1 MASTKKWWK
10 RASQSAG
17 TVKMGITTN
26 GEASANNITGVWD
39 ATNLAYYF
47 DFLDTTATAVY
58 NEGVPYSIWDTTVEV
73 VSEISIGAIQTA
85 IELDAHIA
93 LSSTVHGLTTAG
105 PAGADGGSVVGTV
118 AEQTLTNKTMTS
130 AANTFSIAPA
140 EILSSSDSA
149 LLGQKIKPG
158 SDDTYLHADVSTA
171 TVMSLQ
177 ASNNAK
183 SSDRVLRLIAGSV
196 DLENDAGSNI
206 KITGLAAGTATGDA
220 VRFDEFDALDTRVE
234 ALEAGGA
241 WTGSP
246 AVSLSLNAIGLRTI
260 EARFRMTSPTNEAEL
275 SRYEIFWDWGTLGGV
290 TAGSKTT
297 AQVEALRNFARRAVM
312 RAGEGNTTPIT
323 TPASVHVVA
332 VAFDSTGAA
341 YSSAEVTGSPRD
353 IGDLR
358 LADGNQIEV
367 PITMG
372 GDITIAGT
380 SDGNEAAVA
389 SLWLQSGTTYK
400 VKYVQSYRHD
410 SKVSKL
416 RLSAFAFI
424 DTTAHTGS
432 GMLAVCPPAA
442 TAVIG
447 GTPTLYSEFA
457 IPYNGGAMPTVALT
471 SELDVSTLTHGTVY
485 QLEVRIKS
493 DAAVILTKMLSNL
506 QIEPIQNVPVI

>member
-47 DFLDTTATAVY
+47 DFPDTTATAVY

-73 VSEISIGAIQTA
+73 VSEISIGAIQTKV
-85 IELDAHIA
+85 ELDAHIA
-93 LSSTVHGLTTAG
+93 DTTTHGATTAI
-105 PAGADGGSVVGTV
+105 VGV
-118 AEQTLTNKTMTS
+118 DDIQTLTNKTMTS
-130 AANTFSIAPA
+130 VANTFSIAPA

-149 LLGQKIKPG
+149 LLGQKIKPNAAED
-158 SDDTYLHADVSTA
+158 SLLHIDVA
-171 TVMSLQ
+171 TTTVVSVQ

-183 SSDRVLRLIAGSV
+183 SSDRVLRLIAGSL

-234 ALEAGGA
+234 ALEAGSA

-341 YSSAEVTGSPRD
+341 YSSAEVTGSPREL
-353 IGDLR
+353 GDML
-358 LADGNQIEV
+358 LADGNAIEV
-367 PITMG
+367 PITLG

-389 SLWLQSGTTYK
+389 SLWLQSETTYK

-506 QIEPIQNVPVI
+506 QIEPIQNVPVF